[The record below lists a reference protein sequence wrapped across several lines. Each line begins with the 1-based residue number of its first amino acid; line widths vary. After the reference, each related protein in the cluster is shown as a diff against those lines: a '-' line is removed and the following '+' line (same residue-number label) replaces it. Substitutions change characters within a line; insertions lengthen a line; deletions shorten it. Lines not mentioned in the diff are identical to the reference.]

1 MNLLFLRSGNFFFSS
16 KNIPV
21 GIKRIWPVKGSLASW
36 YPIGIGPA
44 GEGCRWCGGSHGLWW
59 SPWWCKLGVVGGT
72 NAGVPDED
80 DPGGGAPND
89 PKGGGI
95 VLVPADV
102 GDARGFHGGWV
113 FNPPG
118 CLCRP
123 MAIPTGILE
132 PENS

>member
-1 MNLLFLRSGNFFFSS
+1 M
-16 KNIPV
+16 
-21 GIKRIWPVKGSLASW
+21 
-36 YPIGIGPA
+36 GPA
-44 GEGCRWCGGSHGLWW
+44 GDGCRWCGGSQGLWW
-59 SPWWCKLGVVGGT
+59 SPWCKLGVAGG

-80 DPGGGAPND
+80 DEAPND

-102 GDARGFHGGWV
+102 GDGRGFHGCCG
-113 FNPPG
+113 FKLPG

-132 PENS
+132 PEMS